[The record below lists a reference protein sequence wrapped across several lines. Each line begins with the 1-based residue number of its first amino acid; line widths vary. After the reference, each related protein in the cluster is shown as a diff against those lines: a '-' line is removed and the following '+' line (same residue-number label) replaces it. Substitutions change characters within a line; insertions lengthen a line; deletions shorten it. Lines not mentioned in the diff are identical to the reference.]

1 MLQRQMKFLQVP
13 GISSE
18 RYGLEML
25 VVSYFYQIVERVAAS
40 RSRILCWKKGT
51 LFRIVMRTSHFFE

>member
-18 RYGLEML
+18 RFGLEML
-25 VVSYFYQIVERVAAS
+25 VVSYFYQIVDRVAAS
-40 RSRILCWKKGT
+40 RSKDT
-51 LFRIVMRTSHFFE
+51 LLEKRHSFSYRHAHISFF